1 MSLGLR
7 GKIQFL
13 VEAKGFQCTKG
24 LHPEILPT
32 EEGKSDLLFC
42 HCLLV
47 FYLLSDNESK
57 VLERVVFGPEVLVD
71 FDRVLLLRIVSML
84 VYSSIGLLGF
94 QLTNVL
100 LAIEATIAPGEVNCI
115 F

>member
-7 GKIQFL
+7 RKIQFL

-42 HCLLV
+42 HRLLV
-47 FYLLSDNESK
+47 FYLLYDNESK

-71 FDRVLLLRIVSML
+71 FDRVLSLYIISVL
-84 VYSSIGLLGF
+84 VYTSVGLLAF
-94 QLTNVL
+94 QLTNILPSV
-100 LAIEATIAPGEVNCI
+100 
-115 F
+115 

>member
-24 LHPEILPT
+24 LHPEILPP

-47 FYLLSDNESK
+47 FYLLYDNESK
-57 VLERVVFGPEVLVD
+57 VLKRVVFGPEVLVD
-71 FDRVLLLRIVSML
+71 FDRVLSLYIISVRVNTP
-84 VYSSIGLLGF
+84 VGLLAF
-94 QLTNVL
+94 QLTNILPSV
-100 LAIEATIAPGEVNCI
+100 
-115 F
+115 